1 MNTTLKFFNCKL
13 DAYLCSMDTNIF
25 GTKDSDRKVVR
36 RRHLLTLVAAIIV
49 SDLIWALMGIGD
61 DGFGSYKRSIDEII
75 FDLITTAVET
85 IILME
90 ASFLICK
97 MVIKVFRNTK
107 YSSFTL
113 LIQNLILLASVIL
126 TSGAI
131 SYVSHMI
138 YWEELGFSWYAF
150 LCYSMVAFFITSVL
164 FTSFLTN
171 RYRDE
176 AEKALKA
183 ELQLKEEKAL
193 TLQMSVE
200 KLKLKTDNHFV
211 FNSLATLS
219 NLITTDSKAA
229 ADFCSSMSKMYRY
242 IVTKGDSMTVPLKE
256 ELDFTREYAKNIA
269 LRYSNVNIRFDSKL
283 NQTDMLIPPLS
294 IQGLLENAL
303 KHNSHTADKP
313 LIIDIR
319 SIDDCI
325 VVSNTLNPLKSDMPS
340 TGTGLK
346 TLHDRYSMIY
356 GKEISV
362 IKTDDG
368 FTVKLPLIQTDYE
381 GSDN

>member
-1 MNTTLKFFNCKL
+1 
-13 DAYLCSMDTNIF
+13 
-25 GTKDSDRKVVR
+25 
-36 RRHLLTLVAAIIV
+36 
-49 SDLIWALMGIGD
+49 
-61 DGFGSYKRSIDEII
+61 
-75 FDLITTAVET
+75 
-85 IILME
+85 
-90 ASFLICK
+90 
-97 MVIKVFRNTK
+97 
-107 YSSFTL
+107 
-113 LIQNLILLASVIL
+113 
-126 TSGAI
+126 
-131 SYVSHMI
+131 
-138 YWEELGFSWYAF
+138 
-150 LCYSMVAFFITSVL
+150 
-164 FTSFLTN
+164 
-171 RYRDE
+171 
-176 AEKALKA
+176 
-183 ELQLKEEKAL
+183 
-193 TLQMSVE
+193 
-200 KLKLKTDNHFV
+200 
-211 FNSLATLS
+211 
-219 NLITTDSKAA
+219 
-229 ADFCSSMSKMYRY
+229 
-242 IVTKGDSMTVPLKE
+242 MTVPLKE

-319 SIDDCI
+319 CIDDCI